1 MNIRLAPIG
10 DFVEPI
16 RTWNPAITPDKT
28 FNYVDLSAVDQID
41 KQIKFALPV
50 RGSEAPSRARQLIS
64 KGDILVSTVRPNLN
78 GVAPVTDAFDGATAS
93 TGFCVLR
100 PRSEKLA
107 SNYLMHWVRS
117 PKFIDHMV
125 REATGASYPAVSDRI
140 IKASHI
146 PLPPFNEQRRIAAI
160 LDKADA
166 LRRARRK
173 SIKQLE
179 TLCDAQYLCK
189 FGDPIRNDFGWS
201 SITLDQALERGYV
214 LEIQDGNHGERH
226 PKVADFVA
234 TGIPFITANCLRN
247 GILNTEEA
255 YKLNE
260 AWLSRLRVG
269 FSHAGDLLLSHKGTV
284 GEVAV
289 VPQNVGRVILSP
301 QVTYYRT
308 GPELDARFLLGTFRT
323 RPFQA
328 LLAKAAKQSTRAYIG
343 ITKQREMRII
353 VPPIAV
359 QRQFSSVVAKIDDLI
374 GQYREHLSILEFLF
388 FSLQSC
394 AFSGQL

>member
-1 MNIRLAPIG
+1 VNIRLAPIG

-16 RTWNPAITPDKT
+16 RTWNPTITPDKT

-41 KQIKFALPV
+41 KLIKFALPV

-146 PLPPFNEQRRIAAI
+146 PLPPFNEQRRIASI

-166 LRRARRK
+166 LRRKRTRALDLLDSLTRSMFLEMFGNSKGSGIGKPTSLQEFVDIQVGFPFKSADYTEADDGIRLCRGANILPNRTDWSDLAKWPQELPNDLPAAVKHLEDQELEQLLEAVVAERLRRGMK
-173 SIKQLE
+173 S
-179 TLCDAQYLCK
+179 
-189 FGDPIRNDFGWS
+189 P
-201 SITLDQALERGYV
+201 V
-214 LEIQDGNHGERH
+214 LEKTPSQQTVD
-226 PKVADFVA
+226 ASAFS
-234 TGIPFITANCLRN
+234 
-247 GILNTEEA
+247 LN
-255 YKLNE
+255 
-260 AWLSRLRVG
+260 
-269 FSHAGDLLLSHKGTV
+269 
-284 GEVAV
+284 
-289 VPQNVGRVILSP
+289 
-301 QVTYYRT
+301 
-308 GPELDARFLLGTFRT
+308 LGTLNAVRAAFKAGVT
-323 RPFQA
+323 PSKI
-328 LLAKAAKQSTRAYIG
+328 AKEFGISQSAVR
-343 ITKQREMRII
+343 K
-353 VPPIAV
+353 VIASEGLK
-359 QRQFSSVVAKIDDLI
+359 R
-374 GQYREHLSILEFLF
+374 
-388 FSLQSC
+388 
-394 AFSGQL
+394 